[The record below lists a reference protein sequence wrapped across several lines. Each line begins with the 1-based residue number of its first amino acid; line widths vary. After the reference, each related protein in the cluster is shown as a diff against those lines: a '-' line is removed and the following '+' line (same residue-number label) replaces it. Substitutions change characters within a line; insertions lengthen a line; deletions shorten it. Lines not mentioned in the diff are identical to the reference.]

1 MFRFVK
7 SLESKY
13 FPSDKSMDE
22 VNNKE
27 VSLHE
32 ISSNV
37 TFEPLKSGQYAELSS
52 LLLIFT
58 QIRSLFSSVM

>member
-13 FPSDKSMDE
+13 FPSDKSMDK
-22 VNNKE
+22 VNNNE
-27 VSLHE
+27 V
-32 ISSNV
+32 SSNV

-52 LLLIFT
+52 LLLTFT
-58 QIRSLFSSVM
+58 QIRSLFSSLI

>member
-13 FPSDKSMDE
+13 FPSDKSMDK

-27 VSLHE
+27 VSLQE
-32 ISSNV
+32 ISSKV
-37 TFEPLKSGQYAELSS
+37 TFELLKSGQYAELSS
-52 LLLIFT
+52 LLLTFT
-58 QIRSLFSSVM
+58 QIRSLFSSLI